1 MVDISDLPKPQK
13 TDISD
18 LPVPKK
24 RAEQET
30 IYSPEEIRPQ
40 EGEVRE
46 PGFTLR
52 PRKIA
57 EAALLSTKQQF
68 PMMEKGFAI
77 TPTQAYMGIVNTPR
91 QLGKRIAGA
100 EREEQKIESQLEKI
114 PPSER
119 YTGMVLAPFG
129 EAAAAKGAQMAVK
142 GVGSLAKT
150 LGVDKFS
157 IIPESFKLGAKAREQ
172 TADLQRRLIEQA
184 GSEAG
189 IAGQKATL
197 AEQKAGAAETTAQR
211 QARQSE
217 LVARQLPG
225 MRIAQEAGRFKPIAQ
240 TNQDIG
246 DEIRGATTRV
256 LDTLKARREANAQKL
271 KQDAFGKAFQKE
283 AVLKETVESTKAY
296 KDALQEIDAMIKNPV
311 TGLTNVPVDEVANQ
325 LKKVRGLLDRTV
337 VNEAGEVVSRPTAS
351 FEGLET
357 ARRFLNDRALGL
369 PAEGYDAIGQQM
381 AGQLAKRIES
391 IMKEFSPSIEKFLTQ
406 YKKDSEPL
414 RVFQSK
420 VGKVLTGEQLPT
432 PGTNFFNYAAQ
443 DLPGA
448 VFKSRENYNAL
459 VGALGNNRQL
469 AESLA
474 KRFFAAQL
482 ESKGSAKEV
491 ENFIR
496 QTNNRAM
503 LRETNA
509 LADAERYAINLRTA
523 EKRGEV
529 AKQIGET
536 ELKTVK
542 EQTQLLNDIR
552 KFESDLVV
560 ANDPKT
566 VVSIGD
572 SFSKKLL
579 DSQIIDQK
587 AYRALQ
593 IEIDNISKTINDAAI
608 AKQALKNSAYKAAK
622 YGAGGTLASYLV
634 GKVVD

>member
-77 TPTQAYMGIVNTPR
+77 TPQQAFIGMVTSPKY
-91 QLGKRIAGA
+91 LGKRIAGA

-129 EAAAAKGAQMAVK
+129 EAAVAKGAQMAVK
-142 GVGSLAKT
+142 GAGALAKT

-157 IIPESFKLGAKAREQ
+157 VIPESFKLGAKAREQ
-172 TADLQRRLIEQA
+172 TAELQRRLTEQA

-197 AEQKAGAAETTAQR
+197 AEQRAGAAETTAQR

-225 MRIAQEAGRFKPIAQ
+225 MRTVEEAGRFKPIAQ
-240 TNQDIG
+240 TTQEIG

-256 LDTLKARREANAQKL
+256 LDNLKARREANAQTL
-271 KQDAFGKAFQKE
+271 KQDAFGKAFQRE
-283 AVLKETVESTKAY
+283 AAGETIQSTKAY
-296 KDALQEIDAMIKNPV
+296 DDALQEIDAMIKNPT
-311 TGLTNVPVDEVANQ
+311 TGLAGIPVDEVANQ
-325 LKKVRGLLDRTV
+325 LNKVRGFLDRTI
-337 VNEAGEVVSRPTAS
+337 VNEAGEVVSKPTAS
-351 FEGLET
+351 FEGLEI
-357 ARRFLNDRALGL
+357 ARRFLNDRAFGL

-381 AGQLAKRIES
+381 AGQLANRIEA
-391 IMKEFSPSIEKFLTQ
+391 IMKEFSPGIEKFLNQ
-406 YKKDSEPL
+406 YRKDSEPL
-414 RVFQSK
+414 RVFQTK
-420 VGKVLTGEQLPT
+420 VGKTLTGEQLPT
-432 PGTNFFNYAAQ
+432 PGTNFFNYAAK
-443 DLPGA
+443 DLPSA
-448 VFKSRENYNAL
+448 VFKSKENYDAL

-469 AESLA
+469 AESQA

-496 QTNNRAM
+496 QNRAM
-503 LRETNA
+503 LKETNA
-509 LADAERYAINLRTA
+509 LADAERYAVNLRTA
-523 EKRGEV
+523 EKRGTAATQIAKTEVRTAEEQKRLADTFRTFESNLTV
-529 AKQIGET
+529 AKDPDQIISLGKSLSESFLNNKIIDQQAYRAFRS
-536 ELKTVK
+536 EIDAISKTVK
-542 EQTQLLNDIR
+542 DAEQAKGALL
-552 KFESDLVV
+552 
-560 ANDPKT
+560 
-566 VVSIGD
+566 
-572 SFSKKLL
+572 
-579 DSQIIDQK
+579 
-587 AYRALQ
+587 RA
-593 IEIDNISKTINDAAI
+593 
-608 AKQALKNSAYKAAK
+608 AYKWGG
-622 YGAGGTLASYLV
+622 YGAAGTGLAYGV
-634 GKVVD
+634 GKIVD

>member
-1 MVDISDLPKPQK
+1 MKLSEVSAEPKPLK
-13 TDISD
+13 LSEVSGKA
-18 LPVPKK
+18 P
-24 RAEQET
+24 EQET

-77 TPTQAYMGIVNTPR
+77 TPTQAYMGMVTSPR

-142 GVGSLAKT
+142 GVGALGKT
-150 LGVDKFS
+150 LGIDKFS

-172 TADLQRRLIEQA
+172 TADLQRRLTEQA
-184 GSEAG
+184 GTEAG
-189 IAGQKATL
+189 AASQKATL
-197 AEQKAGAAETTAQR
+197 AEQRAGAAETTAQR
-211 QARQSE
+211 QARETE
-217 LVARQLPG
+217 LAARNLPG
-225 MRIAQEAGRFKPIAQ
+225 MRVAQEAGRFKPIAQ
-240 TNQDIG
+240 TTQEIG
-246 DEIRGATTRV
+246 DEIRGSTTRV
-256 LDTLKARREANAQKL
+256 LDTLKARREANAQTL
-271 KQDAFGKAFQKE
+271 KQDAFGNAFQRE
-283 AVLKETVESTKAY
+283 AAGETVQSTKAY
-296 KDALQEIDAMIKNPV
+296 NDALQEIDAMIKNPV
-311 TGLTNVPVDEVANQ
+311 TGLTNAPVDEVANQ
-325 LKKVRGLLDRTV
+325 LRKVRGFLDRTV
-337 VNEAGEVVSRPTAS
+337 VNEAGEVVSRPAAS

-391 IMKEFSPSIEKFLTQ
+391 IMKEFSPGIEKFLTQ

-432 PGTNFFNYAAQ
+432 PGTNFFNYAAK

-448 VFKSRENYNAL
+448 VFKSRENYDAL

-469 AESLA
+469 AESQA

-496 QTNNRAM
+496 QNRAM
-503 LRETNA
+503 LKETNA
-509 LADAERYAINLRTA
+509 LADAERYAVNLRTA
-523 EKRGEV
+523 EKRGTAATQIAKTEVRTAEEQRRLADTFRTFESNLTV
-529 AKQIGET
+529 AKNPDQIISLGKSLSESF
-536 ELKTVK
+536 
-542 EQTQLLNDIR
+542 LNN
-552 KFESDLVV
+552 K
-560 ANDPKT
+560 
-566 VVSIGD
+566 
-572 SFSKKLL
+572 
-579 DSQIIDQK
+579 IIDQQ
-587 AYRALQ
+587 AYRAFRT
-593 IEIDNISKTINDAAI
+593 EIDTIAKTIKDAEQ
-608 AKQALKNSAYKAAK
+608 AKGALLRAAYKWGG
-622 YGAGGTLASYLV
+622 YGAAGTGLAYGV
-634 GKVVD
+634 GKVID

>member
-1 MVDISDLPKPQK
+1 MKLSEVSAEPKPLK
-13 TDISD
+13 LSEVSGKA
-18 LPVPKK
+18 P
-24 RAEQET
+24 EQET

-77 TPTQAYMGIVNTPR
+77 TPQQAFIGMVTSPKY
-91 QLGKRIAGA
+91 LGKRIAGA

-129 EAAAAKGAQMAVK
+129 EAAVAKGAQMAVK

-157 IIPESFKLGAKAREQ
+157 VIPESFKLGAKAREQ
-172 TADLQRRLIEQA
+172 TADLQRRLTEQA

-189 IAGQKATL
+189 AASQKATL
-197 AEQKAGAAETTAQR
+197 AEQRAGAAETTAQR
-211 QARQSE
+211 QARETE
-217 LVARQLPG
+217 LAARNLPG
-225 MRIAQEAGRFKPIAQ
+225 MRVAQEAGRFKPIAQ
-240 TNQDIG
+240 TTQEIG

-256 LDTLKARREANAQKL
+256 LDNLKARREANAQTL
-271 KQDAFGKAFQKE
+271 KQDAFGQAFLRE
-283 AVLKETVESTKAY
+283 AEFETVESTKAY
-296 KDALQEIDAMIKNPV
+296 KDTLQEIDAMIRNPV
-311 TGLTNVPVDEVANQ
+311 TGLTNAPVDEVANQ
-325 LKKVRGLLDRTV
+325 LRKVRGFLDRTV

-432 PGTNFFNYAAQ
+432 PGTNFFNYAAK

-448 VFKSRENYNAL
+448 VFKSRENYDAL

-469 AESLA
+469 AESQA

-496 QTNNRAM
+496 QNRAM
-503 LRETNA
+503 LKETNA
-509 LADAERYAINLRTA
+509 LADAERYAVNLRTA
-523 EKRGEV
+523 EKRGTAATQIAKTEVRTAEEQKRLADTFRTFESNLTV
-529 AKQIGET
+529 AKDPDQIMSLGKSLSESFLNNKIIDQQAYRAFRS
-536 ELKTVK
+536 EIDAISKTVK
-542 EQTQLLNDIR
+542 DAEQAKGALL
-552 KFESDLVV
+552 
-560 ANDPKT
+560 
-566 VVSIGD
+566 
-572 SFSKKLL
+572 
-579 DSQIIDQK
+579 
-587 AYRALQ
+587 RA
-593 IEIDNISKTINDAAI
+593 
-608 AKQALKNSAYKAAK
+608 AYKWGG
-622 YGAGGTLASYLV
+622 YGAAGTGLAYGV
-634 GKVVD
+634 GKIVD

>member
-1 MVDISDLPKPQK
+1 
-13 TDISD
+13 
-18 LPVPKK
+18 
-24 RAEQET
+24 
-30 IYSPEEIRPQ
+30 
-40 EGEVRE
+40 
-46 PGFTLR
+46 
-52 PRKIA
+52 
-57 EAALLSTKQQF
+57 
-68 PMMEKGFAI
+68 
-77 TPTQAYMGIVNTPR
+77 
-91 QLGKRIAGA
+91 
-100 EREEQKIESQLEKI
+100 
-114 PPSER
+114 
-119 YTGMVLAPFG
+119 
-129 EAAAAKGAQMAVK
+129 
-142 GVGSLAKT
+142 
-150 LGVDKFS
+150 
-157 IIPESFKLGAKAREQ
+157 
-172 TADLQRRLIEQA
+172 
-184 GSEAG
+184 
-189 IAGQKATL
+189 
-197 AEQKAGAAETTAQR
+197 
-211 QARQSE
+211 
-217 LVARQLPG
+217 
-225 MRIAQEAGRFKPIAQ
+225 
-240 TNQDIG
+240 
-246 DEIRGATTRV
+246 
-256 LDTLKARREANAQKL
+256 
-271 KQDAFGKAFQKE
+271 
-283 AVLKETVESTKAY
+283 
-296 KDALQEIDAMIKNPV
+296 
-311 TGLTNVPVDEVANQ
+311 
-325 LKKVRGLLDRTV
+325 
-337 VNEAGEVVSRPTAS
+337 
-351 FEGLET
+351 
-357 ARRFLNDRALGL
+357 
-369 PAEGYDAIGQQM
+369 
-381 AGQLAKRIES
+381 
-391 IMKEFSPSIEKFLTQ
+391 MKEFSPDIAKFLSQ

-496 QTNNRAM
+496 ETKNRAM
-503 LRETNA
+503 LRETDA

>member
-52 PRKIA
+52 PKKIA

-68 PMMEKGFAI
+68 PAMEKGFAI
-77 TPTQAYMGIVNTPR
+77 TPTQAYMGMVTSPR

-157 IIPESFKLGAKAREQ
+157 VIPESFKLGAKAREQ
-172 TADLQRRLIEQA
+172 TADLQRRLTEQA

-189 IAGQKATL
+189 AAGQKATL
-197 AEQKAGAAETTAQR
+197 AEQRAGAAESTAQR
-211 QARQSE
+211 QARETE
-217 LVARQLPG
+217 LAARNLPG
-225 MRIAQEAGRFKPIAQ
+225 MRTAQEAGRFKPIAQ
-240 TNQDIG
+240 TTQEIG
-246 DEIRGATTRV
+246 DEIRGSTTRV
-256 LDTLKARREANAQKL
+256 LDTLKARREANAQTL
-271 KQDAFGKAFQKE
+271 KQDAFGTAFQKE
-283 AVLKETVESTKAY
+283 AAGETIQSTKAY
-296 KDALQEIDAMIKNPV
+296 DDALQEIDAMIRNPV
-311 TGLTNVPVDEVANQ
+311 TGLTGTPVDEIAGQ
-325 LKKVRGLLDRTV
+325 LRKVRGFLDRTI
-337 VNEAGEVVSRPTAS
+337 VNEAGEVVSRAPAS

-357 ARRFLNDRALGL
+357 ARRFLNDRAFGL

-381 AGQLAKRIES
+381 AGQLAKRIEN
-391 IMKEFSPSIEKFLTQ
+391 IMKEFSPGIEKFLTQ

-420 VGKVLTGEQLPT
+420 VGKTLTGEQLPT
-432 PGTNFFNYAAQ
+432 PGTNFFNYAAK

-448 VFKSRENYNAL
+448 VFKSRENYDAL

-469 AESLA
+469 AESQA

-496 QTNNRAM
+496 QNRAM
-503 LRETNA
+503 LKETNA
-509 LADAERYAINLRTA
+509 LADAERYAVNLRTA
-523 EKRGEV
+523 EKRGTAATQIAKTEVRTAEEQKRLADTFRTFESNLTV
-529 AKQIGET
+529 AKDPDQIISLGKSLSESFLNNKIIDQQAYRAFRS
-536 ELKTVK
+536 EIDAISKTVK
-542 EQTQLLNDIR
+542 DAEQAKGALL
-552 KFESDLVV
+552 
-560 ANDPKT
+560 
-566 VVSIGD
+566 
-572 SFSKKLL
+572 
-579 DSQIIDQK
+579 
-587 AYRALQ
+587 RA
-593 IEIDNISKTINDAAI
+593 
-608 AKQALKNSAYKAAK
+608 AYKWGG
-622 YGAGGTLASYLV
+622 YGAAGTGLAYGV
-634 GKVVD
+634 GKIVD

>member
-1 MVDISDLPKPQK
+1 MKLSEVSAEPKPIK
-13 TDISD
+13 LSEVSGKAPD
-18 LPVPKK
+18 
-24 RAEQET
+24 QET

-77 TPTQAYMGIVNTPR
+77 TPTQAYMGMVTSPR

-142 GVGSLAKT
+142 GVGALGKT
-150 LGVDKFS
+150 LGIDKFS

-172 TADLQRRLIEQA
+172 TADIQRRLTEQA
-184 GSEAG
+184 GTEAG
-189 IAGQKATL
+189 EASRKATL
-197 AEQKAGAAETTAQR
+197 AEQRAGAAETTAQR
-211 QARQSE
+211 QAREAE

-240 TNQDIG
+240 TAQEIG

-256 LDTLKARREANAQKL
+256 LDNLKARREANAKTL
-271 KQDAFGKAFQKE
+271 KQDAFGQAFLRE
-283 AVLKETVESTKAY
+283 AEFETVESTKAY
-296 KDALQEIDAMIKNPV
+296 KDTLQEIDAMIRNPV
-311 TGLTNVPVDEVANQ
+311 TGLTNAPVDEVAGQ
-325 LKKVRGLLDRTV
+325 LRKVRGFLDRTI
-337 VNEAGEVVSRPTAS
+337 VNEVGEVVSRPPAS

-381 AGQLAKRIES
+381 AGQLAKRIEA

-443 DLPGA
+443 NLPGA
-448 VFKSRENYNAL
+448 VFKSRENYDAL

-469 AESLA
+469 AESQA

-496 QTNNRAM
+496 QNRAM
-503 LRETNA
+503 LKETNA
-509 LADAERYAINLRTA
+509 LADAERYAVNLRTA
-523 EKRGEV
+523 EKRGTAATQIAKTEVRTAEEQKRLADTFRTFESNLTV
-529 AKQIGET
+529 AKDPDQIMSLGKSLSDSFLNNKIIDQQAYRAFRSEIDAIA
-536 ELKTVK
+536 KTVK
-542 EQTQLLNDIR
+542 DAEQAKGALL
-552 KFESDLVV
+552 
-560 ANDPKT
+560 
-566 VVSIGD
+566 
-572 SFSKKLL
+572 
-579 DSQIIDQK
+579 
-587 AYRALQ
+587 RA
-593 IEIDNISKTINDAAI
+593 
-608 AKQALKNSAYKAAK
+608 AYKWGG
-622 YGAGGTLASYLV
+622 YGAAGTGLAYGV
-634 GKVVD
+634 GKVID

>member
-1 MVDISDLPKPQK
+1 MKLSEVSAEPKPLK
-13 TDISD
+13 LSEVSGKA
-18 LPVPKK
+18 P
-24 RAEQET
+24 EQET

-77 TPTQAYMGIVNTPR
+77 TPQQAFIGMVTSPKY
-91 QLGKRIAGA
+91 LGKRIAGA

-129 EAAAAKGAQMAVK
+129 EAAVAKGAQMAVK
-142 GVGSLAKT
+142 GAGSLAKT

-157 IIPESFKLGAKAREQ
+157 VIPESFKLGAKAREQ
-172 TADLQRRLIEQA
+172 TADLQRRLTEQA

-197 AEQKAGAAETTAQR
+197 AEQRAGAAETTAQR

-217 LVARQLPG
+217 LAARNLPG
-225 MRIAQEAGRFKPIAQ
+225 MRVAQEAGRFKPIAQ
-240 TNQDIG
+240 TTQEIG

-256 LDTLKARREANAQKL
+256 LDNLKARREANAQTL
-271 KQDAFGKAFQKE
+271 KQDAFGTAFQKE
-283 AVLKETVESTKAY
+283 AAGETIQSTKAY
-296 KDALQEIDAMIKNPV
+296 DDALQEIDAMIRNPV
-311 TGLTNVPVDEVANQ
+311 TGLTGTPVDEIAGQ
-325 LKKVRGLLDRTV
+325 LRKVRGFLDRTI
-337 VNEAGEVVSRPTAS
+337 VNEAGEVVSRAPAS

-357 ARRFLNDRALGL
+357 ARRFLNDRAFGL

-381 AGQLAKRIES
+381 AGQLANRIEA
-391 IMKEFSPSIEKFLTQ
+391 IMKEFSPGIEKFLTQ

-474 KRFFAAQL
+474 RRYFAAQL

-523 EKRGEV
+523 EKRGTAATQIAKTEVRTAEEQKRLADTFRTFESNLTV
-529 AKQIGET
+529 AKDPDQIMSLGKSLSESFLNNKIIDQQAYRAFRS
-536 ELKTVK
+536 EIDAISKTVK
-542 EQTQLLNDIR
+542 DAEQAKGALL
-552 KFESDLVV
+552 
-560 ANDPKT
+560 
-566 VVSIGD
+566 
-572 SFSKKLL
+572 
-579 DSQIIDQK
+579 
-587 AYRALQ
+587 RA
-593 IEIDNISKTINDAAI
+593 
-608 AKQALKNSAYKAAK
+608 AYKWGG
-622 YGAGGTLASYLV
+622 YGAAGTGLAYGV
-634 GKVVD
+634 GKIVD

>member
-1 MVDISDLPKPQK
+1 MKLSEVSAEPKPLK
-13 TDISD
+13 LSEVSGKA
-18 LPVPKK
+18 P
-24 RAEQET
+24 EQET

-172 TADLQRRLIEQA
+172 TADIQRRLTEQA
-184 GSEAG
+184 GTEAG
-189 IAGQKATL
+189 KASRKATL
-197 AEQKAGAAETTAQR
+197 AEQKASAAETTAQR
-211 QARQSE
+211 QARQAE
-217 LVARQLPG
+217 LAARNLPG
-225 MRIAQEAGRFKPIAQ
+225 MRVAQEAGRFKPIAQ
-240 TNQDIG
+240 TTQDIG

-256 LDTLKARREANAQKL
+256 LDNLKARREANAKTL
-271 KQDAFGKAFQKE
+271 KQDAFGKAFQRE
-283 AVLKETVESTKAY
+283 AAGETVESTKAY
-296 KDALQEIDAMIKNPV
+296 KDALQEIDVMIRNPV
-311 TGLTNVPVDEVANQ
+311 TGLTNAPVDEVANQ
-325 LKKVRGLLDRTV
+325 LKKVRGFLDRTV
-337 VNEAGEVVSRPTAS
+337 VNETGEVVSKPAAS

-357 ARRFLNDRALGL
+357 ARRFLNDRAFGL

-381 AGQLAKRIES
+381 AGQLAKRIEAV
-391 IMKEFSPSIEKFLTQ
+391 MKEFSPDIAKFLSQ

-496 QTNNRAM
+496 ETKNRAM
-503 LRETNA
+503 LRETDA

>member
-1 MVDISDLPKPQK
+1 
-13 TDISD
+13 
-18 LPVPKK
+18 
-24 RAEQET
+24 
-30 IYSPEEIRPQ
+30 
-40 EGEVRE
+40 
-46 PGFTLR
+46 
-52 PRKIA
+52 
-57 EAALLSTKQQF
+57 
-68 PMMEKGFAI
+68 MMEKGFAI
-77 TPTQAYMGIVNTPR
+77 TPTQAYMGMVTSPR
-91 QLGKRIAGA
+91 QLGRRIASA
-100 EREEQKIESQLEKI
+100 EQAEQKIESQLEKI

-129 EAAAAKGAQMAVK
+129 EAAVAKGAQMAVK
-142 GVGSLAKT
+142 GAGALAKT

-157 IIPESFKLGAKAREQ
+157 VIPESFKLGAKARAQ
-172 TADLQRRLIEQA
+172 TADLQRRLTEQA

-197 AEQKAGAAETTAQR
+197 AEQRAGAAESTAQR
-211 QARQSE
+211 QARETE
-217 LVARQLPG
+217 LAARNLPG
-225 MRIAQEAGRFKPIAQ
+225 MRVAQEAGRFKPIAQ
-240 TNQDIG
+240 TTQDIG
-246 DEIRGATTRV
+246 DEIRGSATRV
-256 LDTLKARREANAQKL
+256 MDTLKARRAANAETL
-271 KQDAFGKAFQKE
+271 KQDAFGKAFQRE
-283 AVLKETVESTKAY
+283 AAFETVESTKAY
-296 KDALQEIDAMIKNPV
+296 NDALQEIDAMIRNPV
-311 TGLTNVPVDEVANQ
+311 TGLTNAPVDEVANQ
-325 LKKVRGLLDRTV
+325 LRKVRGFLDRTL
-337 VNEAGEVVSRPTAS
+337 VNEAGEVISRPAAS

-391 IMKEFSPSIEKFLTQ
+391 IMKEFSPGIEKFLTQ

-503 LRETNA
+503 LRETDA

-536 ELKTVK
+536 ERKTVK

-560 ANDPKT
+560 AKDPQT
-566 VVSIGD
+566 VVSIGN

-593 IEIDNISKTINDAAI
+593 MEIDNISKTINDAGI
-608 AKQALKNSAYKAAK
+608 AKQALKNSAYKAAR
-622 YGAGGTLASYLV
+622 YGAGGTLAAYFV
-634 GKVVD
+634 GKAFD